1 MGNKRL
7 LRIIGI
13 RVMIN
18 QQARLYLLTSIV

>member
-18 QQARLYLLTSIV
+18 QQARLYLLTSIA